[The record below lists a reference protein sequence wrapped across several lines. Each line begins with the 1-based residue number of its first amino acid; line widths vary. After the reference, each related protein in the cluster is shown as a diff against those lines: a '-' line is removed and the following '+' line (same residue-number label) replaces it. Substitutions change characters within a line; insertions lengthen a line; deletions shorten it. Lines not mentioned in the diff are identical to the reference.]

1 MSLITMV
8 GDCTTTTCLAL
19 AATWVDD
26 VVVLEADRSGGSLTA
41 WLDTPA
47 TPSLSTIV
55 SSSPVTRSTIDSMTQ
70 RSSSGIHF
78 IASPIRARA
87 ATSAINEASTVVFP
101 DLATS
106 AHPVVLADVGRH
118 VASDRPP
125 AILGQ
130 ANLTVIC
137 HRQESAS
144 ASAETARLDRLV
156 EIIESLDPLGVPLT
170 LMIIGDDP
178 FDPDEIA
185 GLARDASSSSLVGEY
200 FLPDDPLA
208 AAVLAGRSGVSERR
222 LRRLPLMRNASNVAA
237 KLRSAVNGSD
247 VGSLQA
253 R

>member
-26 VVVLEADRSGGSLTA
+26 VVVLEADKSGGSLTA

-70 RSSSGIHF
+70 RSQSGIHF
-78 IASPIRARA
+78 IASPVRSRA
-87 ATSAINEASTVVFP
+87 ANSAINEAATAVFP
-101 DLATS
+101 NLAAST
-106 AHPVVLADVGRH
+106 HPVVLADVGRH

-125 AILGQ
+125 AILGL

-137 HRQESAS
+137 HRQASAS

-156 EIIESLDPLGVPLT
+156 ELIDSLDLLGVPLT
-170 LMIIGDDP
+170 LLVIGDDP
-178 FDPDEIA
+178 FDPGEIA
-185 GLARDASSSSLVGEY
+185 GFARDTASSSLSEQH

-222 LRRLPLMRNASNVAA
+222 LQRLPLMRNASGVAN
-237 KLRSAVNGSD
+237 KLRATVNGSEI
-247 VGSLQA
+247 GGLRA